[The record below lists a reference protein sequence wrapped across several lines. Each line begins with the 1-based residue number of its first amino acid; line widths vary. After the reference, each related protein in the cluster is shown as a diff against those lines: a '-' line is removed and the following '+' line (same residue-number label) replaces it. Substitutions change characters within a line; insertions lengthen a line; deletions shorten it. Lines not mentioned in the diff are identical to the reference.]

1 MRAQLRLR
9 SASAD
14 LIWPPGEAAGVT
26 VLLDGDARLAGSLAG
41 ALGTVVLRVPAGEG
55 AAALEWAADHAG
67 ELGGGSLILAGA
79 GGAADA
85 ALALARQARDD
96 GWPALTRLVLVDP
109 RLSCAPPDLAGLA
122 PAVVVGAD
130 GGALADVQWPAVS
143 DLPRSARRVR
153 DALLALGLPADIV
166 RLADSTRTAP
176 EAAAAVGCE
185 LGAIVK
191 SLVMRGASSHAPA
204 LVLVSG
210 ANRADEAR
218 LTAALGEEIERP
230 DAAYVRE
237 VTGYSIGGIPPVG
250 HPAPL
255 RTLLDE
261 DLLRFEVV
269 WAAAGHPHA
278 VFPIAPSALAEAAGA
293 TVIRVAAPPPGSA
306 AGS

>member
-1 MRAQLRLR
+1 VRAQLRLR

-14 LIWPPGEAAGVT
+14 LIWPHGHASGVT
-26 VLLDGDARLAGSLAG
+26 VLLDGDARLGGSLAR

-67 ELGGGSLILAGA
+67 ELAGGSLIL

-85 ALALARQARDD
+85 VLALARQARDD
-96 GWPALTRLVLVDP
+96 GWPALARLVLVDP

-210 ANRADEAR
+210 ANRADEAL

-261 DLLRFEVV
+261 DLLGFDVV

-278 VFPIAPSALAEAAGA
+278 VFPIAPSVLAEAAGA
-293 TVIRVAAPPPGSA
+293 TVTRLAAPPRGSA

>member
-1 MRAQLRLR
+1 MQESLR
-9 SASAD
+9 
-14 LIWPPGEAAGVT
+14 
-26 VLLDGDARLAGSLAG
+26 
-41 ALGTVVLRVPAGEG
+41 
-55 AAALEWAADHAG
+55 
-67 ELGGGSLILAGA
+67 
-79 GGAADA
+79 
-85 ALALARQARDD
+85 
-96 GWPALTRLVLVDP
+96 
-109 RLSCAPPDLAGLA
+109 
-122 PAVVVGAD
+122 
-130 GGALADVQWPAVS
+130 
-143 DLPRSARRVR
+143 
-153 DALLALGLPADIV
+153 ALGLPDAV
-166 RLADSTRTAP
+166 RELGDSTRTAP

-191 SLVMRGASSHAPA
+191 SLVMRGASSHEPA

-210 ANRADEAR
+210 ANRADEGL

-278 VFPIAPSALAEAAGA
+278 VFPIAPSVLAEAAGA
-293 TVIRVAAPPPGSA
+293 TVIRLAAPPFPGSA